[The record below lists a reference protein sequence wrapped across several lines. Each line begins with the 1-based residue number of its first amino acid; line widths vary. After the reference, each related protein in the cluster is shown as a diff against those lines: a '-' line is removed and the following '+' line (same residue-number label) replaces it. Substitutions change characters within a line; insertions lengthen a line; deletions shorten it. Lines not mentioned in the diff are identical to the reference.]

1 MTLVIYPLVRKIHDS
16 EWILFLVLFVFL
28 FLFQF
33 SVFRSGRPKIIE
45 ETSLCAYIRCI
56 TILSSIRLKTGLL
69 NFGVRLQETRHNM
82 AEYFGLFSAVIMP
95 SLGSYGQ

>member
-16 EWILFLVLFVFL
+16 EWILFLVLFVFV
-28 FLFQF
+28 
-33 SVFRSGRPKIIE
+33 SVFRSGRPKTIE